1 MFRCEITGKVSH
13 PGEKL
18 NKVIAITRPKTYTK
32 WVRDEES
39 HAPKWIEVPAGT
51 GFEPVRELSL
61 SQEGLNLWESWNEE
75 QKALFLKGN

>member
-1 MFRCEITGKVSH
+1 MFRCEITGKVSQ

-39 HAPKWIEVPAGT
+39 HTPRWVEVPAGT
-51 GFEPVRELSL
+51 GFEPVLELSL
-61 SQEGLNLWESWNEE
+61 SQEGLNLWNSWTPEE
-75 QKALFLKGN
+75 RALFLKGN